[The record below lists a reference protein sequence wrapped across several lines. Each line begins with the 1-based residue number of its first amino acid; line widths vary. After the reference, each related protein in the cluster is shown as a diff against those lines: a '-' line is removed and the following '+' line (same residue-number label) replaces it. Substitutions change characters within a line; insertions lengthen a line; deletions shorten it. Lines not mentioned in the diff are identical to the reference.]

1 MANTW
6 IKMRTGLFTHPKVV
20 RISSALKADALRTV
34 GGLMSVWCLFDEHAI
49 DGKLDGYRAA
59 NIDDHLR
66 WPGFAQAMI
75 GIGWLLDDGESL
87 AMPEFEA
94 HNGQSA
100 KRRAQEAD
108 RKREDRKAS
117 ASNTDTKR
125 TREEKRREDI
135 STDRSSQTP
144 PLAAVDSM
152 VVLEGTFE
160 GNTGL
165 ASPNPVA
172 PFAIALT
179 RAGFQVTTLNPELI
193 EFQREGGSIEHLE
206 QLATQDQFVGKPAT
220 YLLKAARRELTER
233 PSEIRLSLR
242 QPPAS
247 NTEQGLI
254 GLERLKKRPRA

>member
-20 RISSALKADALRTV
+20 RMSSALKADALRTV

-49 DGKLDGYRAA
+49 DGRLDGYRAA

-66 WPGFAQAMI
+66 WPGFAQAMV

-117 ASNTDTKR
+117 ATDADKKR
-125 TREEKRREDI
+125 TREE
-135 STDRSSQTP
+135 
-144 PLAAVDSM
+144 
-152 VVLEGTFE
+152 
-160 GNTGL
+160 
-165 ASPNPVA
+165 
-172 PFAIALT
+172 
-179 RAGFQVTTLNPELI
+179 
-193 EFQREGGSIEHLE
+193 
-206 QLATQDQFVGKPAT
+206 
-220 YLLKAARRELTER
+220 
-233 PSEIRLSLR
+233 
-242 QPPAS
+242 
-247 NTEQGLI
+247 
-254 GLERLKKRPRA
+254 